1 MRITLVLVEQSRDAV
16 HGLVAER
23 LRESKLVY
31 TQGRRQLVEL
41 LLDFARP
48 VGVAEMLKKKS
59 RLTQSSMYRNL
70 ADLENEGVV
79 RRVSGSDSV
88 LLYELDEELIGHHHH
103 LVCMKCGHVD
113 DFVVPDKTE
122 AALDSALAFAAK
134 KSRFT
139 PKGHRLDVLGLCA
152 DCSTRD

>member
-1 MRITLVLVEQSRDAV
+1 MKQSRDAV
-16 HGLVAER
+16 HTLIADR
-23 LRESKLVY
+23 LRGSKSVY
-31 TQGRRQLVEL
+31 TRGRRQLVDL

-48 VGVAEMLKKKS
+48 VSVADMLRKNS

-70 ADLENEGVV
+70 VGLEDEGIV
-79 RRVSGSDSV
+79 RRVTGNDSV

-113 DFVVPDKTE
+113 DFTVPDSTE
-122 AALDSALAFAAK
+122 SAIDAALTRASR

-139 PKGHRLDVLGLCA
+139 PKGHRLDVLGLC
-152 DCSTRD
+152 STCTKGR